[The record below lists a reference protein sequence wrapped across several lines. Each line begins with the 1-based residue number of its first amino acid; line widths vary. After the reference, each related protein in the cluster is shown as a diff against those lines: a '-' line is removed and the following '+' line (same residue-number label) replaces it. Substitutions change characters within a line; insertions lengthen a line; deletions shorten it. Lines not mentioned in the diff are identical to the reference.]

1 MAWFFKKKG
10 SKGTAKDADSLRSA
24 LLEFLQYIEGELPRA
39 EAQRV
44 QALLERLQD
53 YPVPTGL
60 PHQASKVV
68 KALRATAV
76 GGGSTDFAAAAMAMV
91 GAMQR
96 VSILDPDVTRGIGE
110 VKKSVPHRV
119 RNADARLIEA
129 SAKALEKSAE
139 AARFRQHQAE
149 QAAVALIGALESS
162 LGDAIDSS
170 TILEQQLASVQLR
183 LEGIQDPAVFIAEK
197 ESIMASV
204 RAVSESSRGARQKM
218 EQGMA
223 RVQEL
228 RHNSKQS
235 ASSTGSSKSP
245 LSVDSL
251 TQVGD
256 RESFLKF
263 MPMALIEARASG
275 GMLTCMR
282 FNLDEMTRINEEYH
296 QSSGDDVLRTVASE
310 IVRQLRNADFVARI
324 GGDDF
329 AAILPST
336 GGREAVNAAQR
347 VGAKI
352 RRMIFSHKEATFKVT
367 ISIGIATWDGNES
380 AESLYARTEH
390 ALKRAKKNGGS
401 QYWVAKTLQQG
412 LAP

>member
-1 MAWFFKKKG
+1 MGWFSKKKG
-10 SKGTAKDADSLRSA
+10 GKGTAKDADGLRSA
-24 LLEFLQYIEGELPRA
+24 LLELLQYIEGELPRA
-39 EAQRV
+39 DAQRV
-44 QALLERLQD
+44 QALVERLED

-76 GGGSTDFAAAAMAMV
+76 GGGSTDFSAAALAMV
-91 GAMQR
+91 EAMQR
-96 VSILDPDVTRGIGE
+96 VSILDPDVTRDIAAM
-110 VKKSVPHRV
+110 KKSVPHRV
-119 RNADARLIEA
+119 RNSDARLIEA

-139 AARFRQHQAE
+139 AARFRQHQAD
-149 QAAVALIGALESS
+149 QAVVALIGALESS

-170 TILEQQLASVQLR
+170 TLLEQQLASVQLR
-183 LEGIQDPAVFIAEK
+183 LEGIDDPAVFIAERDNIL
-197 ESIMASV
+197 SSV
-204 RAVSESSRGARQKM
+204 RAVSKSNTGARQKM

-223 RVQEL
+223 RVREL
-228 RHNSKQS
+228 GHSNKQS
-235 ASSTGSSKSP
+235 TPSAGSSKPSH
-245 LSVDSL
+245 SVDSL

-256 RESFLKF
+256 RDAFLQF
-263 MPMALIEARASG
+263 MPIALVEARASG

-282 FNLDEMTRINEEYH
+282 FNLDDMTRINEDYH
-296 QSSGDDVLRTVASE
+296 RSSGDDVLRTVASE
-310 IVRQLRNADFVARI
+310 IVRQLRTADFVARI

-336 GGREAVNAAQR
+336 GGREAANAAQR

-352 RRMIFSHKEATFKVT
+352 RRMIFSHQEETFKVS
-367 ISIGIATWDGNES
+367 ISIGLATWDGNES
-380 AESLYARTEH
+380 SESLYARTEH

-412 LAP
+412 LST